1 MAERSLELVVTNMML
16 REDVVSL
23 NVIIEL
29 VHVEDRIWP
38 DREANLQEAVLAIVV
53 EVKHVLEDA
62 LMAML
67 IDPLFVVLW
76 LISLLIVV
84 HSL

>member
-1 MAERSLELVVTNMML
+1 MAERSLELVVTDVML